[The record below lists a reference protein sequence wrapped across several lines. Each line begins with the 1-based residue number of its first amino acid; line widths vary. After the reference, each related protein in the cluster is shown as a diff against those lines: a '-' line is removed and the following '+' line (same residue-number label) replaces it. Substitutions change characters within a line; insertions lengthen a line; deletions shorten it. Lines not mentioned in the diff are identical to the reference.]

1 MDYFNFMEG
10 FIMKRITR
18 AKNYFLSR
26 LYEAR
31 ELSRAGIGAM
41 DILIVIIIGVVAAGI
56 IIGLVQAAMPEL
68 WASLM
73 AKITSL
79 FS

>member
-1 MDYFNFMEG
+1 
-10 FIMKRITR
+10 MKRITK

-31 ELSRAGIGAM
+31 EFSRAGVGAM